1 MLFVLVI
8 CKPPYVLW
16 FTILKYRELIVNF
29 FICIVYDLTK
39 KYIRWGINSHL
50 IY

>member
-16 FTILKYRELIVNF
+16 FTIVKHRELIVNF
-29 FICIVYDLTK
+29 FVYIVYNLPK
-39 KYIRWGINSHL
+39 KYIIWELIPHL

>member
-16 FTILKYRELIVNF
+16 FTILKHEDSIVNF
-29 FICIVYDLTK
+29 FYLA
-39 KYIRWGINSHL
+39 GL
-50 IY
+50 QFALLFA